1 MRNLEQA
8 KIRQM
13 ARKRLPEA
21 ESKERELLFNEYRVY
36 AGDD

>member
-21 ESKERELLFNEYRVY
+21 ESKERELLFNGYRVY